1 MFDEKYHNRNDEFA
15 LRMERLGNQMNPSPR
30 LMQAA
35 KDGVPLRK
43 WGNQYSAGYHLK
55 KFAKAAMI
63 YAVCIGLF
71 LGIFFL
77 LPDLPQASPPV
88 GGNEGATELRV
99 PHKVP
104 KGWEAVSTD
113 GNAVTYIRMKE
124 GADAHHWYDQFLL
137 GGVSNNIVTDIDT
150 PEHMSAW
157 NQTVTVTIYYG
168 CFYLDDLTII
178 PYTTESY
185 GDQFHAFTLYMNIN
199 GRPQSIL
206 QIKSPDELTP
216 IAVREK
222 ENNVGVAQIGLTQG
236 IMITLPLSELTEG
249 SVEWELDSLAQK
261 YCNHQGRVNLSY
273 TQWGFRYFRSRSVLQ
288 EYLESHFP
296 YMLFV
301 GNSPLLILPTV
312 VILSIVLLIRTLKKK
327 KMPYAAFLPL
337 LFGVVHTVIYYLM
350 WEAFYQKNG
359 WFDGLVESLYLLFG
373 NAIYGGMAAIVA
385 IFCLVAGLRRSHQR
399 YKQKREVDRSVSP
412 KSEDQQ
418 KARD

>member
-1 MFDEKYHNRNDEFA
+1 MFDEKYHDRNDEFA

-71 LGIFFL
+71 LGLFFL

-88 GGNEGATELRV
+88 GGNEGTTELRV
-99 PHKVP
+99 PHKIP

-150 PEHMSAW
+150 PEHMSAR

-168 CFYLDDLTII
+168 CFYLDDHTII
-178 PYTTESY
+178 PYSTESY
-185 GDQFHAFTLYMNIN
+185 GDQFRALTLYMNIN

-206 QIKSPDELTP
+206 QINSPDELTP

-288 EYLESHFP
+288 DYLESHFP
-296 YMLFV
+296 YMLFT
-301 GNSPLLILPTV
+301 GGYPLLIWPAV
-312 VILSIVLLIRTLKKK
+312 MISCAVLLIRSLKRKK
-327 KMPYAAFLPL
+327 RPWSAFLPL
-337 LFGVVHTVIYYLM
+337 GFGVVHSFVFYWT
-350 WEAFYQKNG
+350 WEAFFKSG
-359 WFDGLVESLYLLFG
+359 GFLEGLGEGFYVFFANIS
-373 NAIYGGMAAIVA
+373 YGFAAMIVA
-385 IFCLVAGLRRSHQR
+385 IFCLTMRCYASGRKRQSNSRRNAPDL
-399 YKQKREVDRSVSP
+399 KVDR
-412 KSEDQQ
+412 K
-418 KARD
+418 